1 VILVSKAFVDG
12 LDPDDRAAL
21 QTLGTV
27 RQFRRDAAVLL
38 EGDHSDQVVVL
49 RRGRVRIVSTSRDGR
64 EILLAVRGC
73 GELIGEL
80 NALGTEGPPRAA
92 TVVALGDV
100 TAQTIAAAEF
110 LAFLERR
117 PKVALVLLRQLADR
131 LRESSNRHVDAGA
144 YDTLHRVAR
153 SLVGLAERGGRVVDD
168 GVLVA
173 DGLTQEDLA
182 GLVASSRETVARALA
197 ALRSQGLI
205 VTGRRSIVIRD
216 LDRLRL
222 FTP

>member
-1 VILVSKAFVDG
+1 MIRLWCYARAG
-12 LDPDDRAAL
+12 QDR
-21 QTLGTV
+21 Q
-27 RQFRRDAAVLL
+27 
-38 EGDHSDQVVVL
+38 HIP
-49 RRGRVRIVSTSRDGR
+49 RRG
-64 EILLAVRGC
+64 EILLAVRGS

-80 NALGTEGPPRAA
+80 NALATEGPPRAA
-92 TVVALGDV
+92 TVIALSDV

-110 LAFLERR
+110 LTFLERR
-117 PKVALVLLRQLADR
+117 PKVALALLRQLADR

-144 YDTLHRVAR
+144 YHTLHRVAR

-205 VTGRRSIVIRD
+205 ATGRRSIVVRD
-216 LDRLRL
+216 LTASACLHLDRFAVRG
-222 FTP
+222 FAHRRRTTFNEAGVQRR